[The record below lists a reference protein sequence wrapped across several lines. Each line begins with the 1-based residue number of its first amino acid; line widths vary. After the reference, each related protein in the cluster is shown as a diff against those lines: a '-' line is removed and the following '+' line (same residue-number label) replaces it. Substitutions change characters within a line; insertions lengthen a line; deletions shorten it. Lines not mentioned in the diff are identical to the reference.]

1 MNTYRNNNGAYG
13 ESGPFKATSREA
25 LADEMMPTFEEWAD
39 QPGATQTVEQMRRE
53 FIAGLERV
61 YDRDDMRGI
70 SMGIAA
76 EMSDTDTAIMI
87 GTNGKQGDKRVM
99 VFEILRQTSGF
110 KHGIPLKSIFE
121 TVVVASTNG
130 DPIWMESDPEAFA
143 EMMAAEGIEL

>member
-1 MNTYRNNNGAYG
+1 MNTYRNNTDAYG

-39 QPGATQTVEQMRRE
+39 QPGATQTVDEMRLE

-76 EMSDTDTAIMI
+76 EMSDTDFAMLI
-87 GTNGKQGDKRVM
+87 GTNGKTGDARVM
-99 VFEILRQTSGF
+99 VFE
-110 KHGIPLKSIFE
+110 
-121 TVVVASTNG
+121 VAGVRVAATNA
-130 DPIWMESDPEAFA
+130 DPIWEEQDVAAFA
-143 EMMAAEGIEL
+143 EMLAAEGIEL